1 MDLADFSA
9 KNRKNNSMF
18 KRILVP
24 IDLEHEN
31 AGSRV
36 LPAAKKLA
44 TDNDAEIALVH
55 VVPTIPGF
63 IAKDI
68 PAGSERRVVENT
80 KRELKALADKYNV
93 PGVVQIYVAQGG
105 VYPQIIECASEIKA
119 DAILLSSH
127 RPGLSDYLLGSNAA
141 RVVRHSKCSVIVIRD

>member
-1 MDLADFSA
+1 
-9 KNRKNNSMF
+9 MF
-18 KRILVP
+18 KKILVP

-44 TDNDAEIALVH
+44 IDNGAEVTLIH
-55 VVPTIPGF
+55 VMPTIPGF

-68 PAGSERRVVENT
+68 PAGRERRVSEDT
-80 KRELKALADKYNV
+80 KLELKALAEKFSL
-93 PGVVQIYVAQGG
+93 PGDVQIHVAQGG
-105 VYPQIIECASEIKA
+105 VYPQIIKCASEIDA
-119 DAILLSSH
+119 EAILLSSH

-141 RVVRHSKCSVIVIRD
+141 RVVRHSKCSVIVLRD